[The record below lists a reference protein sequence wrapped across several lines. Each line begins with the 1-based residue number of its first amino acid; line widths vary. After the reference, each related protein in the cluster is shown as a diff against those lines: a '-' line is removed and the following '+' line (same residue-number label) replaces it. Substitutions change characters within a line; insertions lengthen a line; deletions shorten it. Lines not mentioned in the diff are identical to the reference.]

1 MRFDSFM
8 RTPALAAL
16 LLAPVAMAGEFF
28 PLAPNNSWTYRNAQ
42 TGQEFTVRAGTPF
55 LINGNTYYPLTGY
68 TETKLMARV
77 NESNVLV
84 HYDEESGKEVQVTS
98 FQPGDGMWWQANFRQ
113 CDQEGQTAEKRS
125 EYRGAAGYFAE
136 ALDIRY
142 RTFSCA
148 DTGVVSEKFVEN
160 IGMVQRE
167 VTTIAGPRKYEL
179 VRSRIGKQLLEAD
192 NLGRFTLAIAEL
204 PEIFRATLRVEAGN
218 GAPLRLLFPTAQ
230 EYEVVVRHP
239 NGKELWRWSEGR
251 MFAQVERMRVISG
264 EWSATV
270 DIPRTVVPP
279 DADVLYVEA
288 WMTTAPDTPR
298 FAATVP
304 ISLPQPAQ
312 E

>member
-1 MRFDSFM
+1 MVAGQL
-8 RTPALAAL
+8 P
-16 LLAPVAMAGEFF
+16 PVRPGRPDLGKTLGVSRGHGLFPGE
-28 PLAPNNSWTYRNAQ
+28 T
-42 TGQEFTVRAGTPF
+42 
-55 LINGNTYYPLTGY
+55 
-68 TETKLMARV
+68 
-77 NESNVLV
+77 
-84 HYDEESGKEVQVTS
+84 
-98 FQPGDGMWWQANFRQ
+98 
-113 CDQEGQTAEKRS
+113 
-125 EYRGAAGYFAE
+125 
-136 ALDIRY
+136 LDIRY

-160 IGMVQRE
+160 VGMVQRE
-167 VTTIAGPRKYEL
+167 VTTFAGPRKYEL

-218 GAPLRLLFPTAQ
+218 GAPLRLVFPTAQ

-239 NGKELWRWSEGR
+239 NSRGLWRWSEGR
-251 MFAQVERMRVISG
+251 MFAQFEHVRNISG
-264 EWSATV
+264 EWSAAV

-288 WMTTAPDTPR
+288 WLTTAPDTPR

-304 ISLPQPAQ
+304 IGLPQPAQ